1 MQDFR
6 GALLVVAQLGEPE
19 QPSKA
24 AQGNLDQTEYV
35 TAHFLKELV
44 A

>member
-6 GALLVVAQLGEPE
+6 GALLVVAQLVEPE